1 MAKKSKTKKSS
12 KKSGGG
18 FFARMFDMF
27 TALMIIVIAGAAVW
41 YFMFYDPDKNVRTG
55 ENIENLKDKKLV
67 SSSEKEQKFDPAADE
82 EEQNRIDGEYF
93 DGEDEMTAQFE
104 DEFSSNFEQQ
114 NSTDQ
119 IASVPGS
126 FAVSVKKWASK
137 YEGLKYRLG
146 ADPDKDRAADN
157 SHLICAIWRNSAAEN
172 KMKFKGYMDS
182 KEILKNTSKVSK
194 GDIKNGDLVVLNDG
208 MFGMITDLSSPNNFN
223 LIYASESKNKVVK
236 SDTQG
241 LSYYWLKPENF
252 KGFYRLNKDI
262 LN

>member
-1 MAKKSKTKKSS
+1 MAKKSRMKKSS
-12 KKSGGG
+12 KKSKGG
-18 FFARMFDMF
+18 FFARIFDIF
-27 TALMIIVIAGAAVW
+27 TALIILVIAAAAVW
-41 YFMFYDPDKNVRTG
+41 YFMFYDHDKNVRTG
-55 ENIENLKDKKLV
+55 EKIENLKDKKA
-67 SSSEKEQKFDPAADE
+67 SAASEKEQKFDPAADDA
-82 EEQNRIDGEYF
+82 EQNRIDGEYF

-104 DEFSSNFEQQ
+104 DEFASNFEQK
-114 NSTDQ
+114 SADPTV
-119 IASVPGS
+119 SVPLN
-126 FAVSVKKWASK
+126 FAVSVNKWASK
-137 YEGLKYRLG
+137 YEGLKFRLG

-182 KEILKNTSKVSK
+182 KEILKNSSKLK
-194 GDIKNGDLVVLNDG
+194 KNDIRNGDLVVLNDG
-208 MFGMITDLSSPNNFN
+208 MFGMITDVSSPDSFN
-223 LIYASESKNKVVK
+223 VIYASESKNKVVK